1 MKFTSDRLP
10 FLVLLLLSSCA
21 SMPNYML
28 TTDKPVSIN
37 SYNEKIN
44 HNLHVDLQY
53 VSNSWNYLIFN
64 LEIENQ
70 GHELFVFNDD
80 YGIPESIY
88 IDQGI
93 MLYEGFPES
102 FDRAIP
108 TEEVLSR
115 IDYELVRVRK
125 RQTGRQVGLGVVM
138 VAALIATEL
147 SEDEEDRK
155 NVDKQ
160 LKKELQQNTIMTG
173 ASIINSIDENTVVAK
188 VNQLE
193 LERERVLRNA
203 FNHQAIASHET
214 VSGYVYIPL
223 VEGRRNIKVYVP
235 LGNSVYEFSFSQ
247 RRN

>member
-1 MKFTSDRLP
+1 
-10 FLVLLLLSSCA
+10 
-21 SMPNYML
+21 MPNYML

-53 VSNSWNYLIFN
+53 VGNSWNYLIFN

-80 YGIPESIY
+80 YGVPESIY

-93 MLYEGFPES
+93 MLYDGFPQS

-108 TEEVLSR
+108 TEELLSR
-115 IDYELVRVRK
+115 IDYELVRVRR
-125 RQTGRQVGLGVVM
+125 RQTGRQIGLGVVM
-138 VAALIATEL
+138 AAALIATEL
-147 SEDEEDRK
+147 SEDDEDRRDA
-155 NVDKQ
+155 DKQ
-160 LKKELQQNTIMTG
+160 LKKELQQNSIMTG
-173 ASIINSIDENTVVAK
+173 ASIINSIDESAVITK

-193 LERERVLRNA
+193 FERENVLRNA

-214 VSGYVYIPL
+214 VSGNIYIPL
-223 VEGRRNIKVYVP
+223 VEGRRNIKVYIP
-235 LGNSVYEFSFSQ
+235 IGNSVYEFSFSQ